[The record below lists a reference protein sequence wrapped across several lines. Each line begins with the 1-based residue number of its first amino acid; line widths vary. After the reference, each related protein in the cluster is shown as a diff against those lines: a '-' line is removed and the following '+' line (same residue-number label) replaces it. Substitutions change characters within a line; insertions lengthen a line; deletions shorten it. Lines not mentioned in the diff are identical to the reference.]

1 LTERCISSFTTVSA
15 THGAEISMSSFL
27 LSLLILGQRFL
38 SDELEQSHGWTH
50 REPSVGPGAHSNFTI
65 LLNFEEKSTK

>member
-1 LTERCISSFTTVSA
+1 
-15 THGAEISMSSFL
+15 MSSFL